1 MEELIEVTMKLHPLT
16 VKRVEDIRQMTG
28 EQNQTRIIA
37 TGIQLL
43 KECVKAKLQGK
54 QIILK
59 DQSGKEEEITFIG
72 FGK

>member
-1 MEELIEVTMKLHPLT
+1 MEKLIEVTMKLHPLT
-16 VKRVEDIRQMTG
+16 VARVEDIRQMTG
-28 EQNQTRIIA
+28 EENRTTIIV

-43 KECVKAKLQGK
+43 RECVKAQLQGK

-72 FGK
+72 FNQ

>member
-1 MEELIEVTMKLHPLT
+1 MEELIEITMKLRPLT
-16 VKRVEDIRQMTG
+16 VARVEDIRQMTG
-28 EQNQTRIIA
+28 EENRTTIIV

-43 KECVKAKLQGK
+43 RECVKAQLQGK

-72 FGK
+72 FNK